1 MVMNIKVL
9 AITVVAWM
17 ATGCASRSDKYD
29 ATGTFEAEETT
40 LSAEVNG
47 RILEMPVVEGSVVGI
62 GEQVALIDTTQLYL
76 QRLQLESSRIA
87 LQSSL
92 PDVEIQLA
100 PLREQ
105 LARQQRERE
114 RIEKMVKAD
123 AVGVARLEDIDS
135 AIASLERQIDA
146 QRTVLMNT
154 RLSLEAQIA
163 ALEAQLAQ
171 VDQQLSNCRVTSPA
185 AGTVVARY
193 VGVGEL
199 AVAGRPLVKIA
210 DLDNIYLRAYLLSTQ
225 LPEITTGARLKVY
238 ADVGGG
244 QRREYDGIV
253 TWISDRS
260 EFTPKNI
267 VTSDDRANMVYA
279 VKVALRNDGFIKT
292 GMYGGLMLGTY
303 E

>member
-1 MVMNIKVL
+1 MKIKVL
-9 AITVVAWM
+9 AIIVAVVL
-17 ATGCASRSDKYD
+17 ATGCGSRSDRYD

-47 RILEMPVVEGSVVGI
+47 RILEMAVGDGSVVGI
-62 GEQVALIDTTQLYL
+62 GEQVALIDTTQLHL
-76 QRLQLESSRIA
+76 QRLQIESSRIA

-105 LARQQRERE
+105 LARQRRERE
-114 RIEKMVKAD
+114 RIEKMVEAD

-154 RLSLEAQIA
+154 RLSLDAQIA

-171 VDQQLSNCRVTSPA
+171 VDEQLSNCRVVSPV

-225 LPEITTGARLKVY
+225 LPEVALGAQLKVY

-244 QRREYDGIV
+244 QRREYTGTV

-267 VTSDDRANMVYA
+267 ITSDDRANMVYA
-279 VKVALRNDGFIKT
+279 IKVAVRNDGFIKT
-292 GMYGGLMLGTY
+292 GMYGGIMLY
-303 E
+303 NHD